1 MPKRVFRFPADEKGL
16 RTIVEKLI
24 GQPVSYWEDNRL
36 VQARIVA
43 EEIKRDRYG
52 NPYVEADVEETPAGA
67 ASA

>member
-43 EEIKRDRYG
+43 AEIKRDRYG
-52 NPYVEADVEETPAGA
+52 NPYGEADVEETPAGA